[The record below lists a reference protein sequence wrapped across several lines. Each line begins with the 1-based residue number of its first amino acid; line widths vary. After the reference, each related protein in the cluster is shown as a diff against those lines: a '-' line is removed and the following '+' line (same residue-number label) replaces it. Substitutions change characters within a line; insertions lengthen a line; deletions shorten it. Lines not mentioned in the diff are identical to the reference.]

1 MVIFC
6 MLSVATVVN
15 HSDIVRNKI
24 KREKCLCSATMEV
37 GLPMASD
44 CERAFFSVLMAA
56 KPHREYDSCR
66 ASIVTA
72 ECCLCTALKYHGLD
86 QIPMAIIR
94 CCGSEPKVNQCLNI
108 SFSCPIGKSP
118 PPFTWFTL
126 FGVDQKART
135 SKPARLLLLVLFF
148 CFFAS
153 RLEALPAS
161 SLVFLTYSSSF
172 AQEEGGRPRF

>member
-1 MVIFC
+1 
-6 MLSVATVVN
+6 
-15 HSDIVRNKI
+15 
-24 KREKCLCSATMEV
+24 
-37 GLPMASD
+37 MASD

-108 SFSCPIGKSP
+108 SFSSPIGKSTP
-118 PPFTWFTL
+118 PPFTWLTL
-126 FGVDQKART
+126 FGVDQKAST
-135 SKPARLLLLVLFF
+135 SKPAQLLLLLLFF

-153 RLEALPAS
+153 CLEALPVS
-161 SLVFLTYSSSF
+161 GLPFLTYSLLF